1 MKVGDLVR
9 NKTSWGTKDR
19 IGLIVKAHYENLSLG
34 AEKTKIIT
42 LDNKWEYHAKDLEVI
57 SESR

>member
-19 IGLIVKAHYENLSLG
+19 IGLIIKVHYKNLSLG
-34 AEKTKIIT
+34 REKTKIIT
-42 LDNKWEYHAKDLEVI
+42 LDNQWEYYDKDLEVI

>member
-19 IGLIVKAHYENLSLG
+19 IGLIIKVHYENLSLG
-34 AEKTKIIT
+34 REKTKIIT
-42 LDNKWEYHAKDLEVI
+42 LDNQWEYHAKDLEVI
-57 SESR
+57 SASR